1 MKEVDIG
8 NESFADM
15 INNDS
20 YYVDK
25 TSFIKSVFKK
35 GVGKVML
42 ITRPRRFGKTLTMNT
57 FYEFLRLNPK
67 DPNNSEDTSYQESLF
82 KNTKIYEDKDF
93 CQENMGKFPVIFITL
108 KDGAGD
114 TYELAY
120 RQLSEVICNLIRNNF
135 MYLLSSDKLDDSAK
149 VTLSKLG
156 NLDYFTQ
163 GRISK
168 FINNQIVLDDIV
180 DDQDTV
186 KRNLQSSL
194 LFLTECLTKHHGVNP
209 IILID
214 EYDVPISKA
223 AHYGYYNKI
232 IPLISVFFSKT
243 LKYNLL
249 IKKAVLTGCLR
260 AATESIFTGINNLN
274 ICSVLDTDNPEMS
287 KGIGFTKEETLE
299 VLTYYKLDKYHDLV
313 TENYD
318 GYYFGREHMY
328 CPWDVMNFCSKNY
341 RNVGEYEDEI
351 VAANY
356 WINTSGNDV
365 IEEYMGYIT
374 SENIDQ
380 MQTLV
385 NMEPITTLIRP
396 SLCYGDLHSHNI
408 QDFWTLLLYTGYL
421 TFNPKYKGEK
431 KNEYQLRI
439 PNQEIKDCF
448 DEKINQF
455 YANDKDYRENC
466 VKLAKGLFNGD
477 SAAVEEN
484 INKLAGKY
492 VSIRDFTTK
501 AAKENYYHGFLNGV
515 LADSS
520 SLIEQ
525 QESNFESGN
534 GYIDILLKSRINK
547 ALAIIELKQNN
558 NEKQSK
564 VLKAEE
570 AIEQIKENNYAGEFL
585 SNPDISDIYIYGICF
600 YQKECTVVV
609 EKLK

>member
-82 KNTKIYEDKDF
+82 KNTKIYEDKEF
-93 CQENMGKFPVIFITL
+93 CQEHMGKFPIIFITL
-108 KDGAGD
+108 KDVAGD

-120 RQLSEVICNLIRNNF
+120 AQLAKVINSLISNNF
-135 MYLLSSDKLDDSAK
+135 MYLLSSN
-149 VTLSKLG
+149 
-156 NLDYFTQ
+156 NLDKNKKLTLLKLADYNYF
-163 GRISK
+163 SK
-168 FINNQIVLDDIV
+168 GWFRKSIDEEYDERNV
-180 DDQDTV
+180 DPIETT
-186 KRNLQSSL
+186 RENLQNSL
-194 LFLTECLTKHHGVNP
+194 LFLSECLSIHHGVKP

-223 AHYGYYNKI
+223 AHYGYYDKI
-232 IPLISVFFSKT
+232 IPLISVFLSQI
-243 LKYNLL
+243 LKSNSFLG
-249 IKKAVLTGCLR
+249 KAVLTGCLR
-260 AATESIFTGINNLN
+260 AAKESIFTGINNLFVN
-274 ICSVLDTDNPEMS
+274 SVLDDSSSLST
-287 KGIGFTKEETLE
+287 GIGFTKEETLE
-299 VLTYYKLDKYHDLV
+299 VLTYYKLDQYRDLV

-328 CPWDVMNFCSKNY
+328 CPWNVMNFCSKNY

-570 AIEQIKENNYAGEFL
+570 AIEQIKGNNYAGEFL